1 MRIDLVGYL
10 FILPLP
16 HSWCIHIPGIFV
28 CLFIFV
34 FLYIVYSVLH
44 HSETNNH
51 RDTTSWPFQSISCNR
66 QIQIKPQKT
75 ETDIRCMCTLKLCYI
90 FHADIS
96 RLLWL
101 PLLRHIYPSG
111 PHFSRPWCNATT
123 CCNNQKGTLT
133 NARSMIC
140 ALCDQSC
147 TFIWLIS
154 EIVNP
159 W

>member
-16 HSWCIHIPGIFV
+16 HSWCIHVPGIFV

-90 FHADIS
+90 FHADIFAFALTAVTTAYIS
-96 RLLWL
+96 LRSSLFKTLMQCNYLL
-101 PLLRHIYPSG
+101 
-111 PHFSRPWCNATT
+111 
-123 CCNNQKGTLT
+123 Q
-133 NARSMIC
+133 
-140 ALCDQSC
+140 
-147 TFIWLIS
+147 
-154 EIVNP
+154 
-159 W
+159 